1 LAHSSAD
8 SIEISQVD
16 DRECDII
23 WHQQYLMGERSNQPI
38 KRALFVVRTM
48 AGPLVMTAQ
57 ERTETW
63 LNNWT
68 LLTSSAMLCFDDCN
82 LFCVLL
88 MAWKEWWWIELIQ
101 FLFCHT
107 YWPLSCNGS
116 NSCMVL
122 LIDRGLSCF
131 EEWNWQHIV
140 T

>member
-1 LAHSSAD
+1 LAHSIAD
-8 SIEISQVD
+8 SIEISQVR

-23 WHQQYLMGERSNQPI
+23 WHQQYLMGETSNQPI
-38 KRALFVVRTM
+38 KQALFVVRTM
-48 AGPLVMTAQ
+48 AGPLIMTAR

-63 LNNWT
+63 LNDWT
-68 LLTSSAMLCFDDCN
+68 LLTSSAMLCFEDCN

-88 MAWKEWWWIELIQ
+88 MAWKEWWQIESIQ

-107 YWPLSCNGS
+107 HCLLSCNGG

-131 EEWNWQHIV
+131 KEWNWQHVV